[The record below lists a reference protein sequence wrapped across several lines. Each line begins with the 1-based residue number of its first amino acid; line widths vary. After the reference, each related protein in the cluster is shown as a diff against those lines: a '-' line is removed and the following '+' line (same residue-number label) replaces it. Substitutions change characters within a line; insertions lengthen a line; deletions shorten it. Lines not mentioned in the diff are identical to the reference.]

1 MRGWLWVVLVCGIA
15 VAQEAVP
22 GGRSKARATIS
33 DVGPDFSRAARERG
47 AFYLN
52 GIAHQYLQG
61 RDFTVVAAAV
71 PTLNGKYFGVKLHVL
86 NRGTNSVNVLPESV
100 MVEDSVSGRQ
110 LELFSAA
117 EIADRMRR
125 QPTWMRVAGAA
136 VGGSATP
143 MPGHETG
150 IPTMADLVR
159 ELSKDPGGN
168 GAMGYAEASYPE
180 LTVRGTPKAVAHS
193 SAACDLGCELR
204 NREIG
209 DGNGPQ
215 LPQRGARPEQLEQSE
230 FLANT
235 IPPEGEAAGVL
246 YFAMPKLTDHAPI
259 SHNGKKSYLVTVTV
273 PVGEEKFQFVF
284 PPE

>member
-1 MRGWLWVVLVCGIA
+1 MRGWLCVLLLCSFA
-15 VAQEAVP
+15 VAQESNP
-22 GGRSKARATIS
+22 SS
-33 DVGPDFSRAARERG
+33 GPDFTRATRERG

-52 GIAHQYLQG
+52 GIGHQYLQG
-61 RDFTVVAAAV
+61 KGYTVVAAAV
-71 PTLNGKYFGVKLHVL
+71 PTLNGKYFGVKLRVF

-100 MVEDSVSGRQ
+100 TVEDSVSGKQ

-117 EIADRMRR
+117 DIADRMRR

-136 VGGSATP
+136 VGGAP
-143 MPGHETG
+143 PAMPGNDAG
-150 IPTMADLVR
+150 VPTMADLLR
-159 ELSKDPGGN
+159 ELTKDSGGN
-168 GAMGYAEASYPE
+168 GMMGYADAPYPT
-180 LTVRGTPKAVAHS
+180 LTARGTPKAVAHS

-209 DGNGPQ
+209 DGSGPQ
-215 LPQRGARPEQLEQSE
+215 LPQRGARPEQLEQGE

-235 IPPEGEAAGVL
+235 IPPEGDAEGVL

-259 SHNGKKSYLVTVTV
+259 SHNGRKSYLVTVTV
-273 PVGEEKFQFVF
+273 PVGDEKFQFAF